1 VITPNNQP
9 ATNNED
15 LFQERSFAL
24 SIVVDGAVTESNSEI
39 SPGIPYAEE
48 CGETEVPLSTG
59 LSMTS
64 GLHTTGIE
72 IGIKSI
78 TAIMIQLTKNIC

>member
-1 VITPNNQP
+1 VI
-9 ATNNED
+9 
-15 LFQERSFAL
+15 
-24 SIVVDGAVTESNSEI
+24 DGAVAESNSEI

-48 CGETEVPLSTG
+48 RGETEVPLSTG
-59 LSMTS
+59 LAMTS